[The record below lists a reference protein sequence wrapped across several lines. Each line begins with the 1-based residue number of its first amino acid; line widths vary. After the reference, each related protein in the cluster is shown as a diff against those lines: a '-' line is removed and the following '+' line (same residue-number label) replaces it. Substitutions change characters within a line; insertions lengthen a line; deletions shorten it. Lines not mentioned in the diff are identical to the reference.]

1 MFTLIPA
8 NFVPGLAAAAD
19 ADGAVDG
26 ATTDGAV
33 VAAGADVDGDGV
45 AELLQAVTTRIVLIA
60 AATIRYRDT
69 AGSPPLD
76 IRRRSSSILDGW
88 RYAGQYAHGIDKVK
102 IPHAVQPAGR
112 SRPRDRVNE
121 TLRGALTMTD
131 PARLADETSAEAESL
146 APAVTRAGAIL
157 DLLAEN
163 AGEAAG
169 PSELARRLGL
179 PKSSIANIC
188 NALADIGLVRRI
200 GTGFALGRK
209 LAELGGAY
217 LASVDQVQEFYEATQ
232 LLPAGSEETVQ
243 LAILD
248 GLEMTY
254 LARHDGRQPVRL
266 TSQIG
271 RRLPATVTATG
282 KAALASL
289 AESDLEA
296 RLAGL
301 VELPTL
307 TPNSIASVDA
317 LRADLAIVRER
328 GYSMDDEE
336 TVEGVVCF
344 GVMIPGRR
352 PGEGPYAASITL
364 LKARATDERV
374 PLLIDDLHR
383 LADRLSDPLRAD
395 GAPRRVTLSQR
406 P

>member
-1 MFTLIPA
+1 MTEVAPI
-8 NFVPGLAAAAD
+8 AD
-19 ADGAVDG
+19 DIGA
-26 ATTDGAV
+26 
-33 VAAGADVDGDGV
+33 
-45 AELLQAVTTRIVLIA
+45 EI
-60 AATIRYRDT
+60 
-69 AGSPPLD
+69 
-76 IRRRSSSILDGW
+76 
-88 RYAGQYAHGIDKVK
+88 
-102 IPHAVQPAGR
+102 
-112 SRPRDRVNE
+112 
-121 TLRGALTMTD
+121 
-131 PARLADETSAEAESL
+131 ESL

-163 AGEAAG
+163 AREAPG

-188 NALADIGLVRRI
+188 NALAEIGLVRRI
-200 GTGFALGRK
+200 GTGFALGRR

-217 LASVDQVQEFYEATQ
+217 LASVDQVQEFYEASR
-232 LLPAGSEETVQ
+232 LLPTGSEETVQ

-289 AESDLEA
+289 DEDELEH
-296 RLAGL
+296 RLATI
-301 VELPTL
+301 VALPVLTTNSLGTL
-307 TPNSIASVDA
+307 DA
-317 LRADLAIVRER
+317 LRADLATVRRR
-328 GYSMDDEE
+328 GYAIDDEE
-336 TVEGVVCF
+336 AVEGVIRF

-352 PGEGPYAASITL
+352 PGDGPYAASITL
-364 LKARATDERV
+364 LKVRATEERV
-374 PLLIDDLHR
+374 PLLIDDLNL

-395 GAPRRVTLSQR
+395 RASRHTAPDQR

>member
-1 MFTLIPA
+1 M
-8 NFVPGLAAAAD
+8 LASMPPVATKSRYRTRFSWLAGGGGETNMTNAAH
-19 ADGAVDG
+19 AVD
-26 ATTDGAV
+26 D
-33 VAAGADVDGDGV
+33 
-45 AELLQAVTTRIVLIA
+45 
-60 AATIRYRDT
+60 ATI
-69 AGSPPLD
+69 
-76 IRRRSSSILDGW
+76 
-88 RYAGQYAHGIDKVK
+88 
-102 IPHAVQPAGR
+102 
-112 SRPRDRVNE
+112 E
-121 TLRGALTMTD
+121 T
-131 PARLADETSAEAESL
+131 ESL

-157 DLLAEN
+157 DLLAGN
-163 AGEAAG
+163 AGHAAG
-169 PSELARRLGL
+169 PSELARRLEL

-188 NALADIGLVRRI
+188 NALADVGLVRRV

-217 LASVDQVQEFYEATQ
+217 LASVDLVQEFYEVAR

-243 LAILD
+243 LAVLD

-289 AESDLEA
+289 SDDDLDA
-296 RLAGL
+296 RLAG
-301 VELPTL
+301 VVALPTL
-307 TPNSIASVDA
+307 TSNSIGTVEG
-317 LRADLAIVRER
+317 LRADLAAVRER

-364 LKARATDERV
+364 LKARATDERI

-383 LADRLSDPLRAD
+383 LADHLSDPLRAARAARAA
-395 GAPRRVTLSQR
+395 GTTGVVQNP
-406 P
+406 

>member
-1 MFTLIPA
+1 MT
-8 NFVPGLAAAAD
+8 D
-19 ADGAVDG
+19 AVRARDE
-26 ATTDGAV
+26 
-33 VAAGADVDGDGV
+33 V
-45 AELLQAVTTRIVLIA
+45 AE
-60 AATIRYRDT
+60 
-69 AGSPPLD
+69 S
-76 IRRRSSSILDGW
+76 
-88 RYAGQYAHGIDKVK
+88 
-102 IPHAVQPAGR
+102 
-112 SRPRDRVNE
+112 
-121 TLRGALTMTD
+121 
-131 PARLADETSAEAESL
+131 ESL

-157 DLLAEN
+157 DLLAES
-163 AGEAAG
+163 AGQAPG

-217 LASVDQVQEFYEATQ
+217 LASVDQVQEFYDAAQ

-289 AESDLEA
+289 ADDDLDA
-296 RLAGL
+296 RLAE
-301 VELPTL
+301 VDSLPTF
-307 TPNSIASVDA
+307 TPNSIASVEA
-317 LRADLAIVRER
+317 LRTDLEAVRER

-374 PLLIDDLHR
+374 PLLIADLHR
-383 LADRLSDPLRAD
+383 LADRLSDPLRGGRAARRAA
-395 GAPRRVTLSQR
+395 APQNR
-406 P
+406 

>member
-1 MFTLIPA
+1 MAEPA
-8 NFVPGLAAAAD
+8 R
-19 ADGAVDG
+19 AVDES
-26 ATTDGAV
+26 V
-33 VAAGADVDGDGV
+33 
-45 AELLQAVTTRIVLIA
+45 
-60 AATIRYRDT
+60 
-69 AGSPPLD
+69 
-76 IRRRSSSILDGW
+76 
-88 RYAGQYAHGIDKVK
+88 
-102 IPHAVQPAGR
+102 
-112 SRPRDRVNE
+112 E
-121 TLRGALTMTD
+121 T
-131 PARLADETSAEAESL
+131 ESL

-163 AGEAAG
+163 PGQAAG

-188 NALADIGLVRRI
+188 NALADVGLVRRI

-217 LASVDQVQEFYEATQ
+217 LASVDLVQEFYEEAS
-232 LLPAGSEETVQ
+232 LLPAASEETVQ
-243 LAILD
+243 LAVLD

-289 AESDLEA
+289 TDEDLDA
-296 RLAGL
+296 RLGPQRD
-301 VELPTL
+301 LPVL
-307 TPNSIASVDA
+307 TPRSLGTVDA
-317 LRADLAIVRER
+317 LRADLAIVRQR
-328 GYSMDDEE
+328 GYAMDDEE

-352 PGEGPYAASITL
+352 PWEGPYAASITL
-364 LKARATDERV
+364 LKARATYERV

-383 LADRLSDPLRAD
+383 LADRLSDPLRA
-395 GAPRRVTLSQR
+395 GHPSRPAAPPSS

>member
-1 MFTLIPA
+1 M
-8 NFVPGLAAAAD
+8 
-19 ADGAVDG
+19 
-26 ATTDGAV
+26 TDRA
-33 VAAGADVDGDGV
+33 
-45 AELLQAVTTRIVLIA
+45 IA
-60 AATIRYRDT
+60 RD
-69 AGSPPLD
+69 
-76 IRRRSSSILDGW
+76 
-88 RYAGQYAHGIDKVK
+88 
-102 IPHAVQPAGR
+102 
-112 SRPRDRVNE
+112 E
-121 TLRGALTMTD
+121 TL
-131 PARLADETSAEAESL
+131 ESESL

-157 DLLAEN
+157 DVLVESG
-163 AGEAAG
+163 GEGLG

-200 GTGFALGRK
+200 GTGFALGRR

-217 LASVDQVQEFYEATQ
+217 LASVDAVQEFYEACR

-248 GLEMTY
+248 DLEMTY

-289 AESDLEA
+289 DDADLDR
-296 RLAGL
+296 RLAG
-301 VELPTL
+301 VTVLPTL
-307 TPNSIASVDA
+307 TVNSLETVDA
-317 LRADLAIVRER
+317 LRANLAVVRER
-328 GYSMDDEE
+328 GYAMDDEE

-374 PLLIDDLHR
+374 PLLIADLHQLANR
-383 LADRLSDPLRAD
+383 LLDVRQISRIKQRVHGIPPHRYGGRAL
-395 GAPRRVTLSQR
+395 AR
-406 P
+406 

>member
-1 MFTLIPA
+1 MTQSAP
-8 NFVPGLAAAAD
+8 P
-19 ADGAVDG
+19 VDL
-26 ATTDGAV
+26 
-33 VAAGADVDGDGV
+33 
-45 AELLQAVTTRIVLIA
+45 E
-60 AATIRYRDT
+60 
-69 AGSPPLD
+69 
-76 IRRRSSSILDGW
+76 
-88 RYAGQYAHGIDKVK
+88 
-102 IPHAVQPAGR
+102 
-112 SRPRDRVNE
+112 
-121 TLRGALTMTD
+121 
-131 PARLADETSAEAESL
+131 SAEVESL

-188 NALADIGLVRRI
+188 NAMAEIGLVRRI

-217 LASVDQVQEFYEATQ
+217 LASVDLVQEFYDACRT
-232 LLPAGSEETVQ
+232 LPTGSVETVQ

-289 AESDLEA
+289 DQDDLDR
-296 RLAGL
+296 RLAG
-301 VELPTL
+301 VWELPVL
-307 TPNSIASVDA
+307 TPKSIGSVAA
-317 LRADLAIVRER
+317 LRAELTAVRGR
-328 GYSMDDEE
+328 GYAMDDEE

-374 PLLIDDLHR
+374 PLLIADLNL

-395 GAPRRVTLSQR
+395 RAAREGRLPQR